1 LLTVSNAI
9 ILPFEIQ
16 YKVAVLIARLTNR
29 LKGTTIIRGD
39 MDIAVTLL
47 NKHISADI
55 LKFNGL
61 HICNFT
67 KLDIVRFFGINPASR
82 LDRETLLEFT
92 GDKTADIDES
102 LSELVK
108 SHLLEVIKID
118 NKVFYE
124 LTKKKED
131 IENIKKFISLY
142 ATPSIRLYII
152 GYVMN
157 RCVERP

>member
-1 LLTVSNAI
+1 
-9 ILPFEIQ
+9 
-16 YKVAVLIARLTNR
+16 
-29 LKGTTIIRGD
+29 
-39 MDIAVTLL
+39 MDIGATLL
-47 NKHISADI
+47 KEHISADMLRFI
-55 LKFNGL
+55 GL
-61 HICNFT
+61 HICDFT
-67 KLDIVRFFGINPASR
+67 KLDIVRFFGLNPASR
-82 LDRETLLEFT
+82 LDRETLLELS